1 MFSWILILTSVEMR
15 ETSVSHGI
23 AAVGVAGMRRLAGL
37 R

>member
-15 ETSVSHGI
+15 EISVLHGI
-23 AAVGVAGMRRLAGL
+23 AAVGMAGMRRPAEL

>member
-15 ETSVSHGI
+15 KNSVLHGI
-23 AAVGVAGMRRLAGL
+23 AAVGVVGTRRPAEL